1 MKFFTRDWFSGQ
13 IDDDAFERL
22 VADYQHHLRKVSPFL
37 PTGALELAGSVPR
50 FDMHASWSRGVRT
63 WWSSPRTRVLDH
75 LSGDRRR
82 RGQRGVAELGMLG
95 FYGRR
100 DRERRPPAPFE
111 LAVVVI
117 RFAEVRLTWHP
128 RAFPDDDPP
137 HGEVVFRP

>member
-1 MKFFTRDWFSGQ
+1 M
-13 IDDDAFERL
+13 
-22 VADYQHHLRKVSPFL
+22 
-37 PTGALELAGSVPR
+37 ELASDPGSSIIYPEIDVVEG
-50 FDMHASWSRGVRT
+50 SE
-63 WWSSPRTRVLDH
+63 
-75 LSGDRRR
+75 
-82 RGQRGVAELGMLG
+82 GVAELGMLG

-100 DRERRPPAPFE
+100 NRERRPPAPFE